1 MSKLYKKYL
10 EEKNKNEKILYLFRS
25 GMFYIFLD
33 EDAKKI
39 NSITTLKLTNLN
51 NEIVKC
57 GFPCKCLEKYLD
69 IFENLNLN
77 IKIIEQEP
85 IQNNNN
91 QEAIINKLKK
101 IDLNVI
107 TPIQAFEILKDIKES
122 LNG

>member
-10 EEKNKNEKILYLFRS
+10 EEKRKDSNNLYLFRS

-51 NEIVKC
+51 NEVVKC
-57 GFPCKCLEKYLD
+57 GFPHKCLDKYLE
-69 IFENLNLN
+69 IFENLNLS
-77 IKIIEQEP
+77 IKIIEREN
-85 IQNNNN
+85 I
-91 QEAIINKLKK
+91 EEISEEKIIDKIKK
-101 IDLNVI
+101 IDLNKI
-107 TPIQAFEILKDIKES
+107 TPIEAFEILKEIKEI